1 MDSHQTHRRE
11 PIVVHLRGDQ
21 SGGTAALVELA
32 MPAGGSG
39 PPLHVHP
46 QHGEGFYVLEGEM
59 TFQVGDEVV
68 TAATGSF
75 AFAPRGVSHTLANLG
90 ERDARILVLCAPAG
104 FESYFERLAAG
115 LVDRP
120 PSDQATSVGPALAR
134 P

>member
-1 MDSHQTHRRE
+1 
-11 PIVVHLRGDQ
+11 VHLRGEQ

-32 MPAGGSG
+32 MPAGASG

-68 TAATGSF
+68 TAAAGSF
-75 AFAPRGVSHTLANLG
+75 AFAPLGVPHTLANLG

-104 FESYFERLAAG
+104 FEPYFERLAAG

-120 PSDQATSVGPALAR
+120 PSDQSTAVGPPLAR